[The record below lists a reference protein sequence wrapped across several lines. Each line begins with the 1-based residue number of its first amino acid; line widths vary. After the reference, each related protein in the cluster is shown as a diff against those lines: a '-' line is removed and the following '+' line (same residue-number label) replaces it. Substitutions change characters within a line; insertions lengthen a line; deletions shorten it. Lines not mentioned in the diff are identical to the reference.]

1 MDFSVLTK
9 KSSHFCW
16 QESIENQREPCSS
29 ARFMDGSGPLLL
41 ISPSDA
47 AQIRTRKIEEKKNR
61 KHDFDARLRILLASQ
76 PALRFTHARLGKVR
90 AAVKL
95 PRASWKTSPVR
106 FFFFSFLQESRSPFT
121 NKVLRDWPSGGALA
135 HENAA
140 DYRKNRKQLSA
151 IGHAVSICQGPK
163 RAQIKYNL

>member
-16 QESIENQREPCSS
+16 QESIESQREPCSS

-47 AQIRTRKIEEKKNR
+47 AQIRTRKIEEKKTSTKKKNG
-61 KHDFDARLRILLASQ
+61 KHDFHACLRIL
-76 PALRFTHARLGKVR
+76 LRFTHARLGKVR

-106 FFFFSFLQESRSPFT
+106 FFGVFFYRRVVHHLQAKSCVT
-121 NKVLRDWPSGGALA
+121 GQVVAPSLT
-135 HENAA
+135 
-140 DYRKNRKQLSA
+140 KTQPT
-151 IGHAVSICQGPK
+151 IGRIGSSCLQ
-163 RAQIKYNL
+163 

>member
-1 MDFSVLTK
+1 
-9 KSSHFCW
+9 
-16 QESIENQREPCSS
+16 
-29 ARFMDGSGPLLL
+29 MDGSGPLLL

-47 AQIRTRKIEEKKNR
+47 AQIRTRKVKEKKNIDQKKNG

-106 FFFFSFLQESRSPFT
+106 LFCFCFFTGESFTIYKQS
-121 NKVLRDWPSGGALA
+121 LA
-135 HENAA
+135 
-140 DYRKNRKQLSA
+140 
-151 IGHAVSICQGPK
+151 
-163 RAQIKYNL
+163 